1 MADTGEFE
9 SMRIPPYYRN
19 PLWQRFFAGVIIGA
33 IISWGLFLY
42 MFGDLQEKQIQLI
55 GTQQDAIKDLHDEL
69 EIWQNEYE
77 ILNKKNE
84 SKLLVQDISI
94 RITNYKKYRLDP
106 LSIFEVEQSIKKD
119 FDSLLGKDLESVSR
133 GKELLKRA
141 IINKEIKLNG
151 RHYQLDI
158 KELIIYTHIDIE
170 LSIKQI

>member
-1 MADTGEFE
+1 
-9 SMRIPPYYRN
+9 MRIPPYYRN

-151 RHYQLDI
+151 RRYQLDI

>member
-1 MADTGEFE
+1 
-9 SMRIPPYYRN
+9 MRIPPYYRN
-19 PLWQRFFAGVIIGA
+19 PLWQRFFAGMIIGA

-55 GTQQDAIKDLHDEL
+55 ETQQDTIKDLHDEL

-84 SKLLVQDISI
+84 NKLLVQDISV

-133 GKELLKRA
+133 SKELLKRA
-141 IINKEIKLNG
+141 VMNKDIKLNG
-151 RHYQLDI
+151 RHYQLEI
-158 KELIIYTHIDIE
+158 SELIIYTNIDME

>member
-1 MADTGEFE
+1 
-9 SMRIPPYYRN
+9 MRIPPYYRN
-19 PLWQRFFAGVIIGA
+19 PLWQRFFAGMIIGA
-33 IISWGLFLY
+33 IIGWGLFLY

-55 GTQQDAIKDLHDEL
+55 ETQQDTIKDLHDEL

-84 SKLLVQDISI
+84 NKLLVQDISV

-141 IINKEIKLNG
+141 VINKDIKLNG
-151 RHYQLDI
+151 RHYQLEI
-158 KELIIYTHIDIE
+158 RELIIYTNIDIE

>member
-1 MADTGEFE
+1 
-9 SMRIPPYYRN
+9 MRIPPYYRN

-55 GTQQDAIKDLHDEL
+55 ETQQDAIKDLHDEL

-84 SKLLVQDISI
+84 SKLLVQEVTVH
-94 RITNYKKYRLDP
+94 ITNYKKYRLDP

-119 FDSLLGKDLESVSR
+119 FESLLGKDLESVGH

-141 IINKEIKLNG
+141 IINKNIKLNG
-151 RHYQLDI
+151 RHYQLEVQ
-158 KELIIYTHIDIE
+158 ELILYTHIEIS
-170 LSIKQI
+170 LSLKQI